1 MVDIKVPLVCDVTQ
15 LNIYCL
21 VIVNL
26 VQKCM
31 EFIKGFLVA

>member
-15 LNIYCL
+15 LNCL

-31 EFIKGFLVA
+31 EIIKGFLVV